1 MGARLILI
9 LAAGA
14 VLPLGLAAASEPSVL
29 SQIAPGLWEISRAKG
44 VSPTRL
50 CVPEPPLLAQLEHH
64 SAKCSRTVLRNDSA
78 SAVIEYSCPGA
89 GFGHSKIRVITP
101 RSVRVETQGIA
112 DYAPFAYTVHAKRVG
127 NCPGH

>member
-1 MGARLILI
+1 MGARLIL
-9 LAAGA
+9 LGTAGA
-14 VLPLGLAAASEPSVL
+14 VLPLVLAAAGGPSVL
-29 SQIAPGLWEISRAKG
+29 SQITPGLWEISGSRGA
-44 VSPTRL
+44 PATRL
-50 CVPEPPLLAQLEHH
+50 CVAQPPLLAQVEHR
-64 SAKCSRTVLRNDSA
+64 SAKCSRTILRNDSA

-112 DYAPFAYTVHAKRVG
+112 DYAPFAYTVDARRVG